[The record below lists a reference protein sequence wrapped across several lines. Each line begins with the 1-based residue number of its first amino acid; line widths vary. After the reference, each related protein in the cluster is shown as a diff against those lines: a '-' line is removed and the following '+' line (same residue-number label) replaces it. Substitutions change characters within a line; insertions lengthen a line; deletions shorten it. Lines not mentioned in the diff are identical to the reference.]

1 MEKDRDPLTKE
12 ALPEYV
18 RQWNQDHKTTK
29 INLWRRT
36 AGQGDGQLTVLRF
49 TIPDVL
55 IVYVSLAGAAL
66 IAETVTAFAP
76 REKVCLARKNGCT
89 KLIRLGQK
97 SPHSQSDYVVYQSL
111 SQQIAK
117 MVQSHPLVS
126 VQSILVSVCGVKRA
140 SGTEFAF

>member
-1 MEKDRDPLTKE
+1 MEEDRDPLTKE

-18 RQWNQDHKTTK
+18 RQWNRDHKTTK
-29 INLWRRT
+29 LHLWRRT
-36 AGQGDGQLTVLRF
+36 HEQGDGQLTVLRF

-55 IVYVSLAGAAL
+55 IVYVSLALSTGAAL
-66 IAETVTAFAP
+66 VVETVTAFAP

-111 SQQIAK
+111 SQQLAK
-117 MVQSHPLVS
+117 MVQSHPSVS
-126 VQSILVSVCGVKRA
+126 VLSILVSVCGVKTSSRH
-140 SGTEFAF
+140 